1 MRGAGIVRVPHLAAA
16 RIHAHAA
23 LVATVERMP
32 EPDADEWHGVALPRL
47 AVTAAEPLAAADPL
61 AAAGIEHWLA
71 GNIEGLS
78 TGE

>member
-1 MRGAGIVRVPHLAAA
+1 MRGAGIVRVLHLAAA

-47 AVTAAEPLAAADPL
+47 AVAAADPL